1 MYCAAAVAVHA
12 AVSRREFLVQILKN
26 GDMGAE
32 VALLQK
38 GLVRAGF
45 GPLRLDGIFGRAT
58 ERSLRAFQK
67 AGGLRVDGI
76 SGPRTEAA
84 MTPWYTGYTVH
95 TIAPGDTLWRIAGR
109 YHSTLLALE
118 IANPDLD
125 PFDLRPGQRLTVPF
139 DFPVVPT
146 DIPWCSELTEYCVQG
161 LGARYPGFTRQVI
174 GHSVR
179 PMPIYALTV
188 GEGRRRVL
196 FTGGHHANEWI
207 TVPLLMKYTEALLA
221 ARAAGETVGGYDAE
235 EILSSARITLVPCVD
250 PDGVDLV
257 TDALPARTRAK
268 AEAIAALWPA
278 IPFPSGWKANLE
290 GVDLNLQYPAMWE
303 QAREIKFAQGYDRP
317 APRDYVGSAPLS
329 APESRALADFTREL
343 DPELILA
350 GHTPSCGLPWDS
362 FINIYW
368 GGPNGFSETRRT
380 QLPCCTV
387 NSMNIAVEDVP
398 YASGFAGYKDWFITA
413 FDRPGYTVEAGLGEN
428 PLPLGQFDSIWRSN
442 APLLTAAAIG

>member
-1 MYCAAAVAVHA
+1 M
-12 AVSRREFLVQILKN
+12 QILKN
-26 GDMGAE
+26 GSVGAE

-45 GPLRLDGIFGRAT
+45 GPLHPDGIFGAKT
-58 ERSLRAFQK
+58 ERALRAFQK

-84 MTPWYTGYTVH
+84 LAPWYAGFTVH
-95 TIAPGDTLWRIAGR
+95 TVAPGDTLWRIAGR
-109 YHSTLLALE
+109 YRTSLLALE
-118 IANPDLD
+118 TANPDLD

-139 DFPVVPT
+139 AFPVVPT
-146 DIPWCSELTEYCVQG
+146 DIPWSSELMEYCVRG

-174 GHSVR
+174 GHSVLVT
-179 PMPIYALTV
+179 PIYALSV

-221 ARAAGETVGGYDAE
+221 ARAAGESVGGYDAE
-235 EILSSARITLVPCVD
+235 EILYTARITLVPCLD
-250 PDGVDLV
+250 PDGTDLV
-257 TDALPARTRAK
+257 TGALSPRARVRA
-268 AEAIAALWPA
+268 ETIAASWPG
-278 IPFPSGWKANLE
+278 IPFPDGWKANLD

-303 QAREIKFAQGYDRP
+303 RAREIKFAQGYDRP

-329 APESRALADFTREL
+329 APESRALVDFTREL

-350 GHTPSCGLPWDS
+350 YHTQG
-362 FINIYW
+362 NVIYW
-368 GGPNGFSETRRT
+368 RYLDMEPDGARELGLR
-380 QLPCCTV
+380 LA
-387 NSMNIAVEDVP
+387 AVSGYALEDAP
-398 YASGFAGYKDWFITA
+398 YASGFAGYKDWFIAA

-428 PLPLGQFDSIWRSN
+428 PLPLGQFEAIWRAN
-442 APLLTAAAIG
+442 VPLLTAAALG

>member
-1 MYCAAAVAVHA
+1 M
-12 AVSRREFLVQILKN
+12 QILKK
-26 GDMGAE
+26 GDAGAE

-45 GPLRLDGIFGRAT
+45 GPLRTDGIFGRAT
-58 ERSLRAFQK
+58 ESALRAFQK
-67 AGGLRVDGI
+67 AGGLRADGI

-84 MTPWYTGYTVH
+84 LAPWYAGYTVH
-95 TIAPGDTLWRIAGR
+95 PVAPGDTLWRIAGR
-109 YHSTLLALE
+109 YRSSLLALE
-118 IANPDLD
+118 TANPFLD

-146 DIPWCSELTEYCVQG
+146 DIPWCSELMEYCVRG
-161 LGARYPGFTRQVI
+161 LGARYPGFTRRVI

-179 PMPIYALTV
+179 TTPIYALTV

-196 FTGGHHANEWI
+196 FTGGHHANEWL
-207 TVPLLMKYTEALLA
+207 TVPLLMKYAEALLSA
-221 ARAAGETVGGYDAE
+221 LAAGEAVGGYDAE
-235 EILSSARITLVPCVD
+235 EILYTARISIVPCVD

-257 TDALPARTRAK
+257 TGALPPRTRAR
-268 AEAIAALWPA
+268 AEAIAAGWPG

-303 QAREIKFAQGYDRP
+303 QAREIKFAQGFDRP
-317 APRDYVGSAPLS
+317 APRDYVGAAPLS

-350 GHTPSCGLPWDS
+350 YHTQGSV
-362 FINIYW
+362 IYW
-368 GGPNGFSETRRT
+368 RYLDREPEGARELGLR
-380 QLPCCTV
+380 LA
-387 NSMNIAVEDVP
+387 AVSGYALEDAP
-398 YASGFAGYKDWFITA
+398 YASGFAGYKDWFIAA

-428 PLPLGQFDSIWRSN
+428 PLPPGQFGAIWRAN
-442 APLLTAAAIG
+442 APLLTAAALG

>member
-1 MYCAAAVAVHA
+1 M
-12 AVSRREFLVQILKN
+12 QILKK
-26 GDMGAE
+26 GDAGAE

-45 GPLRLDGIFGRAT
+45 GPLRTDGIFGRAT
-58 ERSLRAFQK
+58 ESALRAFQK
-67 AGGLRVDGI
+67 AGGLRADGI

-84 MTPWYTGYTVH
+84 LAPWYAGYTVH
-95 TIAPGDTLWRIAGR
+95 TVAPGDTLWRIAGR
-109 YHSTLLALE
+109 YRSSLLALE
-118 IANPDLD
+118 TANPFLD

-146 DIPWCSELTEYCVQG
+146 DIPWCSELMEYCVRG
-161 LGARYPGFTRQVI
+161 LGARYPGFTRRVI

-179 PMPIYALTV
+179 TTPIYALTV

-196 FTGGHHANEWI
+196 FTGGHHANEWL
-207 TVPLLMKYTEALLA
+207 TVPLLMKYAEALLSA
-221 ARAAGETVGGYDAE
+221 LAAGEAVGGYDAE
-235 EILSSARITLVPCVD
+235 EILYTARISIVPCVD

-257 TDALPARTRAK
+257 TGALPPRTRAR
-268 AEAIAALWPA
+268 AEAIAAGWPG

-303 QAREIKFAQGYDRP
+303 QAREIKFAQGFDRP
-317 APRDYVGSAPLS
+317 APRDYVGAAPLS

-350 GHTPSCGLPWDS
+350 YHTQGSV
-362 FINIYW
+362 IYW
-368 GGPNGFSETRRT
+368 RYLDREPEGARELGLR
-380 QLPCCTV
+380 LA
-387 NSMNIAVEDVP
+387 AVSGYALEDAP
-398 YASGFAGYKDWFITA
+398 YASGFAGYKDWFIAA

-428 PLPLGQFDSIWRSN
+428 PLPPGQFGALLRAN
-442 APLLTAAAIG
+442 APLLTAAALG